1 MAYKNLLEF
10 VLRLEQAGELIR
22 VKEFVD
28 PVLEISEITDRF
40 SKQPNGGK
48 AILFE
53 NTGTSFPVL
62 MNAFGS
68 DKRMCMALG
77 VDSLDEIGAEISNLF
92 KSLASPKKGA
102 LDKMKMLPLLGK
114 VSNWMPTTVSG
125 KGACQEV
132 VMTEPNLGLI
142 PILKTWPNDGG
153 PFVTLPMVNTVDPH
167 SGIRNVG
174 MYRMQVFDS
183 CSTGMHWHKH
193 KVGARH
199 YAEYKKMG
207 KPMPVSV
214 TLGGDPAYTYSATAP
229 LPDNI
234 DEYMLAGFLRK
245 KKVKLVKCLT
255 NDLYVPDD
263 VDFVIE
269 GYVDTS
275 EDLVWEGPFGD
286 HTGFYSLADWYPKF
300 HVTCITHKRGAIYP
314 ATIVGVPPMEDA
326 YIAKATERIFLEPI
340 KLTLLPEVQ
349 DMFMP
354 TEGVAHNLVIAKIQK
369 DYPGHAS
376 KVMNGLWGAGQMMF
390 NKILVAVNGD
400 VDVHDVPQVVKAL
413 WDNVSVKSD
422 VFITRGILDVLD
434 HSSGTIGLGGKIF
447 IDATQKVEGEYG
459 YNASVTLDGAALK
472 TKMSD
477 YPDFVASIDFSLVD
491 KGYGFVVAT
500 IKQSKES
507 DFLQKLASWVDGLDM
522 DYLKFLLVVDSTLT
536 LGDWSTILWYAMNNA
551 DPSRD
556 AIISSNGTL
565 LVNGCRKRVTDP
577 KNPKIWPNVVTMDAK
592 TISIIDAKW
601 DRLGLGNFIESPSI
615 HISRLKVG
623 EGADVVD

>member
-1 MAYKNLLEF
+1 
-10 VLRLEQAGELIR
+10 
-22 VKEFVD
+22 
-28 PVLEISEITDRF
+28 
-40 SKQPNGGK
+40 
-48 AILFE
+48 
-53 NTGTSFPVL
+53 
-62 MNAFGS
+62 
-68 DKRMCMALG
+68 
-77 VDSLDEIGAEISNLF
+77 
-92 KSLASPKKGA
+92 
-102 LDKMKMLPLLGK
+102 MKMLPLLGK
-114 VSNWMPTTVSG
+114 VSSWMPTTVSG

-183 CSTGMHWHKH
+183 RSTGMHWHKH

-400 VDVHDVPQVVKAL
+400 VDVHDVPQVVKTL

-434 HSSGTIGLGGKIF
+434 HSSGTIGMGGKIF

-477 YPDFVASIDFSLVD
+477 YPYFVASIDFSLVD

-500 IKQSKES
+500 VKQSKES

-522 DYLKFLLVVDSTLT
+522 DYLKFLLVVDSTLS

-601 DRLGLGNFIESPSI
+601 DRLGWE
-615 HISRLKVG
+615 IS
-623 EGADVVD
+623 